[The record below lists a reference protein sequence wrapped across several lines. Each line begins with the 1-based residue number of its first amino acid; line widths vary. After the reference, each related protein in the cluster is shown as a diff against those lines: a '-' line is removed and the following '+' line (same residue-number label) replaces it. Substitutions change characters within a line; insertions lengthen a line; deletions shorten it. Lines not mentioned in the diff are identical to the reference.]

1 MHWALGGLGYPLDTI
16 DRQMGHKT
24 LNKALDP
31 KTHSRTVHVMKAL
44 GSCKYQAF
52 NSLPIL
58 VLESRIVLAA
68 GGSGLL
74 RVQGLGLSV
83 RI

>member
-31 KTHSRTVHVMKAL
+31 KTHSRTVHDMKAL
-44 GSCKYQAF
+44 GSCKY
-52 NSLPIL
+52 
-58 VLESRIVLAA
+58 
-68 GGSGLL
+68 
-74 RVQGLGLSV
+74 
-83 RI
+83 